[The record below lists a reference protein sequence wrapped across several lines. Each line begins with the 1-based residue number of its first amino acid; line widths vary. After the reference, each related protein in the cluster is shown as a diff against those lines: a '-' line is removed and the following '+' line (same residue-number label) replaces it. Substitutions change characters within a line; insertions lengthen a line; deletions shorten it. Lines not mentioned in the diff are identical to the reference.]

1 MNLYNEIKKIKERGY
16 NEASAQSKL
25 GQDIILKAIHD
36 SGMAKSTTIKGGVV
50 MRSLSNNSRRA
61 PQDLLFY
68 RRRIYTEIC
77 RTIKLH

>member
-36 SGMAKSTTIKGGVV
+36 SGMAKSTTIKRV
-50 MRSLSNNSRRA
+50 
-61 PQDLLFY
+61 
-68 RRRIYTEIC
+68 
-77 RTIKLH
+77 